1 MLSTFVL
8 QILTTSKYQP
18 TKLVAGTTLA
28 FLILF
33 GISCAGEI
41 EKKQVFELKKIA
53 EQIPICTGC
62 EKTGEK
68 VVVKKG
74 MVYFFN
80 YYQSNAEFSDIKEFY
95 S

>member
-1 MLSTFVL
+1 VSIL
-8 QILTTSKYQP
+8 QILTESKYQP
-18 TKLVAGTTLA
+18 AKLVAGTTLA
-28 FLILF
+28 FLVLF

-53 EQIPICTGC
+53 DQTPVCAGC

-68 VVVKKG
+68 VVLKQG

-80 YYQSNAEFSDIKEFY
+80 YYQSNAEFSD
-95 S
+95 